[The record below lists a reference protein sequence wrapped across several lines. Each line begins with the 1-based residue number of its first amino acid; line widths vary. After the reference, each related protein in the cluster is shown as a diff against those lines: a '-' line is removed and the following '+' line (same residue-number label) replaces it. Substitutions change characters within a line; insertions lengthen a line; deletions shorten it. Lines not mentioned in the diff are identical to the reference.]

1 MNPTRAIHRL
11 LSRMP
16 MKRKF
21 LMQSTCVAAGIII
34 LAVVAARLQYVDLN
48 QTRKNGVNGRVEMA
62 MNVVEDYAR
71 QAEAGELDEAAA
83 QAAALDALARMQA
96 AGGVDYFFVTDK
108 EPRMLMHP
116 SRPDLIGKPIADVLS
131 VELAV

>member
-1 MNPTRAIHRL
+1 H
-11 LSRMP
+11 
-16 MKRKF
+16 
-21 LMQSTCVAAGIII
+21 
-34 LAVVAARLQYVDLN
+34 
-48 QTRKNGVNGRVEMA
+48 GRVEMA

-71 QAEAGELDEAAA
+71 QAGTGELDEAAA

-131 VELAV
+131 ADGKRIFPEFVRVAQAGGGFVDYAWAKPGKNSPQPKTSYA